1 MAKPSPSEHTRNAP
15 HDASRVSLTVDGE
28 DAYADLHEGGEQ
40 GAILIHGLASSRD
53 ALGPLPSR
61 LAKEGFTVLNVDL
74 RGHGQSQG
82 ERGLLLKERVLDE
95 LTAWG
100 ARLEDEGS
108 HVSLLAG
115 HSLGGLWALAAAP
128 SLGPERVAAL
138 ASPASVR
145 DATFLLEE
153 AAYWAGAVVDGAVR
167 RFREEGLRVPYRVS
181 LEETIEDEDALERA
195 RAMDDVHLGT
205 LPVANARTLLTLDG
219 AVLARDVSAQA
230 LVARASMDRVVDAAS
245 SRRLR
250 EAFGGEASWMTLE
263 GGHALFLDAWAKQA
277 ADAVASWASGRE

>member
-1 MAKPSPSEHTRNAP
+1 MAKPIPSEPTRNAP

-28 DAYADLHEGGEQ
+28 HAYADLHEGGEE

-74 RGHGQSQG
+74 RGHGESEG
-82 ERGLLLKERVLDE
+82 ERGLLLEARVLEE
-95 LTAWG
+95 LNAWG
-100 ARLEDEGS
+100 ARLEEEGS
-108 HVSLLAG
+108 RVTLLAG
-115 HSLGGLWALAAAP
+115 HSLGGLWALAAAS

-153 AAYWAGAVVDGAVR
+153 AAYRAGAFVDGAVR
-167 RFREEGLRVPYRVS
+167 WFREEGLRVPYRVS
-181 LEETIEDEDALERA
+181 LEETIEDGEALERA
-195 RAMDDVHLGT
+195 RAMEDVHLGT

-219 AVLARDVSAQA
+219 AALAKDISARA
-230 LVARASMDRVVDAAS
+230 LVVRASMDRVVGEAS
-245 SRRLR
+245 TRRLH
-250 EAFGGEASWMTLE
+250 EAFRGEASWMTLE
-263 GGHALFLDAWAKQA
+263 GGHALFLDAWANEA
-277 ADAVASWASGRE
+277 ADAVASWAAGRE